1 MRRYFHT
8 MFLFMSLVLFCSFM
22 LFASCGHKGCRSNTD
37 STNTPT
43 TKNTNV
49 GTILNTESHPA
60 TLNDVEI
67 DSARC
72 NDSMILP
79 VDTKNFLAK
88 KGLEL
93 IVRMNCLAHSEEY
106 LTLMTGASEI
116 RDEIAAITATDCSKP
131 QEIYLIDGGTAFSA
145 DTTDFV
151 CNYIRKRTIRSVA
164 SMINGRNG
172 TQSLAATAMLQVD
185 DAFRCEAV
193 DHTVIFLYIYGS
205 PYSVMVTY
213 DPAEDGT
220 VMALTS
226 FVKLSLSET
235 TEIPRL
241 VTDMIGSFIESDEI
255 SVNRIDLP

>member
-1 MRRYFHT
+1 MRRYFHA
-8 MFLFMSLVLFCSFM
+8 MFLFMSLVLFYSFM
-22 LFASCGHKGCRSNTD
+22 LFASCGHKGSRSYTD

-60 TLNDVEI
+60 ILNDVEI

-93 IVRMNCLAHSEEY
+93 IDRMNCLAHSEEY
-106 LTLMTGASEI
+106 LTLLTGASEI

-131 QEIYLIDGGTAFSA
+131 QEIYLIDGTAFSA
-145 DTTDFV
+145 DTTDFIH
-151 CNYIRKRTIRSVA
+151 NYIRKRTIRSLA

-185 DAFRCEAV
+185 NAFRCETV
-193 DHTVIFLYIYGS
+193 DHTVIFLYTYGS
-205 PYSVMVTY
+205 PYSVLVTY
-213 DPAEDGT
+213 DSAEDGT

-226 FVKLSLSET
+226 FVKFSPSET
-235 TEIPRL
+235 TETPRL
-241 VTDMIGSFIESDEI
+241 VTEMIGSFIESDEI